1 MNTAVVILN
10 WNGLKLLEEF
20 LPSVVAHSQNA
31 KIYVIDNASTDSS
44 VSFLKKKFPEVSIIQ
59 NNENYGFAGGY
70 NHGLKHVKEKYW
82 ILLNSDVEVTPNWI
96 TPLIKTLES
105 SPNIAAVQ
113 PKIKSFLEKNKFE
126 YAGAA
131 GGLLDKLAY
140 PYCRGRIF
148 DNIEEDHQQYDEN
161 CRIMWASGAC
171 FAVKREIY
179 DNLGGFDEDYFAHQ
193 EEIDLCW
200 RMRNFGYEIWYT
212 FESEVFH
219 LGGGTLNYNN
229 PRKTYLNFRNSL
241 YNIIK
246 NTQKH
251 TKRLLITRFLL
262 DVLASF
268 KFLIAFQIKNF
279 FAVYKAYFSMLLN
292 FKLMKSKRK
301 DTFSCDNYY
310 KVRSIVWH
318 RYFKRIIHESSIK

>member
-70 NHGLKHVKEKYW
+70 NHGLKQVKEKYW

-96 TPLIKTLES
+96 NPLIETLES
-105 SPNIAAVQ
+105 SSQIAAVQ
-113 PKIKSFLEKNKFE
+113 PKIKSYKERNKFE

-131 GGLLDKLAY
+131 GGFLDKLAY

-148 DNIEEDHQQYDEN
+148 NVIEEDHQQYDEN

-171 FAVKREIY
+171 FAVKNEIFE
-179 DNLGGFDEDYFAHQ
+179 NLGGFDEDYFAHQ

-200 RMRNFGYEIWYT
+200 RMHNFGYEVWYT
-212 FESEVFH
+212 SDSEVFH
-219 LGGGTLNYNN
+219 LGGGTLDYNN

-246 NTQKH
+246 NTSQQ
-251 TKRLLITRFLL
+251 TNWLILQRFLL
-262 DVLASF
+262 DILASF
-268 KFLIAFQIKNF
+268 KFILDFQFKNF
-279 FAVYKAYFSMLLN
+279 LAVYKAYYTMSLN
-292 FKLMKSKRK
+292 YKAIKNKRK
-301 DTFSCDNYY
+301 NTSINRKYY
-310 KVRSIVWH
+310 KIKSIVWH
-318 RYFKRIIHESSIK
+318 RYFKGKKYESSIE

>member
-1 MNTAVVILN
+1 MKTAVVILN
-10 WNGLKLLEEF
+10 WNGRKLLKEF
-20 LPSVVAHSQNA
+20 LPSVVSHSQGA
-31 KIYVIDNASTDSS
+31 KIYVIDNASIDDS
-44 VSFLKKKFPEVSIIQ
+44 VSFLKKEFPEVFIIQ
-59 NNENYGFAGGY
+59 NKENYGFAGGY

-82 ILLNSDVEVTPNWI
+82 VLLNSDVEVTPNWI

-113 PKIKSFLEKNKFE
+113 PKIKSYLEKNKFE

-148 DNIEEDHQQYDEN
+148 DIVEEDHQQYDEN

-171 FAVKREIY
+171 FAVKKEIY
-179 DNLGGFDEDYFAHQ
+179 ENLGGFDEDYFAHQ

-200 RMRNFGYEIWYT
+200 RMHNFGFEIWYT

-246 NTQKH
+246 NTPKH
-251 TKRLLITRFLL
+251 TNFLILQRFML
-262 DVLASF
+262 DVLASL
-268 KFLIAFQIKNF
+268 KFLFAFQIKNF
-279 FAVYKAYFSMLLN
+279 FTVYKAYFSMILN
-292 FKLMKSKRK
+292 FNKMKNKRK
-301 DTFSCDNYY
+301 NTFSDVKYY
-310 KVRSIVWH
+310 KIKSIVWH
-318 RYFKRIIHESSIK
+318 RYFKGRNHESSIK